1 LKWSYIYIALICL
14 TGCNK
19 VDKHSP
25 DDAVIASAGSKN
37 LYLSEIKNL
46 IPDGSEPDDS
56 ISIANQF
63 IDNWLRKSILLEE
76 AEKYLGDQLDIDQL
90 VKDYRESLLIYN
102 YERKLVEEELDTI
115 ITNAQKEEFYNLTKE
130 TYHLTDPIVKVNF
143 IMVPD
148 KNEGLRAFKK
158 DWIRQDLE
166 AMKAY
171 SEKYDLTYTL
181 DESNWI
187 TFAQLNKW
195 LPEGLFSEDQL
206 KSGKSLD
213 KVKDGYQYFV
223 KVTEFLDENEVAPLS
238 YIEDKVEKVMLY
250 NRKVALL
257 KNIKEQLYQK
267 EIKLN
272 RVKINN

>member
-1 LKWSYIYIALICL
+1 MKWSYLYIALICL
-14 TGCNK
+14 SGCNK
-19 VDKHSP
+19 SSKHSP
-25 DDAVIASAGSKN
+25 DDAIVASAGSKN

-46 IPDGSEPDDS
+46 IPDGAETEDS
-56 ISIANQF
+56 ISIAHQF

-76 AEKYLGDQLDIDQL
+76 AEKNLGDQLDIDQL

-102 YERKLVEEELDTI
+102 YERKLVEEELDTTI
-115 ITNAQKEEFYNLTKE
+115 SDAQKEEFYDLNKE
-130 TYHLTDPIVKVNF
+130 TYRLTDPIVKVYF

-148 KNEGLRAFKK
+148 KNEGIRAFKK
-158 DWIRQDLE
+158 DWIRQELP
-166 AMKAY
+166 AIRAY

-187 TFAQLNKW
+187 TFAQLNNW
-195 LPEGLFSEDQL
+195 LPEGLFSKDQL
-206 KSGKSLD
+206 ESGKSLD
-213 KVKDGYQYFV
+213 KAKDGYHYFV

>member
-1 LKWSYIYIALICL
+1 MKWSYIYIALVCF

-25 DDAVIASAGSKN
+25 DDAIIASAGSKN

-102 YERKLVEEELDTI
+102 YERKLVEEELDTT
-115 ITNAQKEEFYNLTKE
+115 ITDAQKEEFYNLTKE

-148 KNEGLRAFKK
+148 KNEGIRTFKK

-187 TFAQLNKW
+187 TFAQLNNW